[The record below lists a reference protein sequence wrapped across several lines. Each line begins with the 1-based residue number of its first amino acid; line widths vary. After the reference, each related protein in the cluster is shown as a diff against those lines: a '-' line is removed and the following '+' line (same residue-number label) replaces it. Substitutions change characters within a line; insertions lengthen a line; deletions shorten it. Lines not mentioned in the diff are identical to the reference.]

1 MDDYEN
7 IFNGAGSAPTAAGG
21 AASLGPDAAGY
32 APTAAA
38 TPTPMSAAEAAKY
51 DKIPVG
57 LYPES
62 PAARPSP
69 VDSLAPQAME
79 QMKIALSLGAS
90 ELSPANRQRWMPS
103 NAQLA
108 AFGLSPVSPSRN
120 LSDGVFTQGG
130 AQRPLP
136 EWAKQSPE
144 ELLRE
149 FYRDRF
155 IQRWFGAQKTPNTLT
170 EALGGGESIKTLA
183 ESLRGG
189 AQKGIEDFYRGREP
203 GGSASVS
210 MPAYESRPVKMPTVD
225 ERQLSAPLEDSRRP
239 VGNRYE
245 YRGYQAELP
254 SGVDLGDPAAVSR
267 ATAMNNMLIDWMF
280 DNDEEEV

>member
-38 TPTPMSAAEAAKY
+38 TPTP
-51 DKIPVG
+51 
-57 LYPES
+57 
-62 PAARPSP
+62 RQTSP
-69 VDSLAPQAME
+69 VDALAPLARQQATT
-79 QMKIALSLGAS
+79 ALSLGAS
-90 ELSPANRQRWMPS
+90 ALSPENRQRWMPPRTEGDS
-103 NAQLA
+103 LSADHPDAIGRQWVTPKAQEILGRYDWA
-108 AFGLSPVSPSRN
+108 TKEMAKSDAMSR
-120 LSDGVFTQGG
+120 
-130 AQRPLP
+130 
-136 EWAKQSPE
+136 
-144 ELLRE
+144 
-149 FYRDRF
+149 
-155 IQRWFGAQKTPNTLT
+155 
-170 EALGGGESIKTLA
+170 LA

-210 MPAYESRPVKMPTVD
+210 MPAEESRPVKMPTVD
-225 ERQLSAPLEDSRRP
+225 ERQLRAPWEDSRRP

-267 ATAMNNMLIDWMF
+267 ATAMNNTLIDWMF

>member
-1 MDDYEN
+1 MEDYEN

-38 TPTPMSAAEAAKY
+38 TPTP
-51 DKIPVG
+51 
-57 LYPES
+57 
-62 PAARPSP
+62 RQTSP
-69 VDSLAPQAME
+69 VDALAPQAME
-79 QMKIALSLGAS
+79 QMKTDLSLGAS
-90 ELSPANRQRWMPS
+90 ELSPANRQR
-103 NAQLA
+103 
-108 AFGLSPVSPSRN
+108 
-120 LSDGVFTQGG
+120 
-130 AQRPLP
+130 
-136 EWAKQSPE
+136 
-144 ELLRE
+144 E

-155 IQRWFGAQKTPNTLT
+155 IQRWSGPQKTPSTLT
-170 EALGGGESIKTLA
+170 EALGGGESIKALA

-210 MPAYESRPVKMPTVD
+210 MPAEESRPVKMPTVD

-254 SGVDLGDPAAVSR
+254 SGVDLGGPAAVSR

>member
-1 MDDYEN
+1 MEDYEN

-38 TPTPMSAAEAAKY
+38 TPTP
-51 DKIPVG
+51 
-57 LYPES
+57 
-62 PAARPSP
+62 RQTSP
-69 VDSLAPQAME
+69 VDALAPQAME
-79 QMKIALSLGAS
+79 QMKTDLSLGAS
-90 ELSPANRQRWMPS
+90 ELSPANRQR
-103 NAQLA
+103 
-108 AFGLSPVSPSRN
+108 
-120 LSDGVFTQGG
+120 
-130 AQRPLP
+130 
-136 EWAKQSPE
+136 
-144 ELLRE
+144 E

-155 IQRWFGAQKTPNTLT
+155 IQRWSGPQKTPSTLT
-170 EALGGGESIKTLA
+170 EALGGGESIKALA

-210 MPAYESRPVKMPTVD
+210 MPAEESRPVKMPTVD

>member
-7 IFNGAGSAPTAAGG
+7 IFNGAGSATTAAGG

-38 TPTPMSAAEAAKY
+38 TPTP
-51 DKIPVG
+51 
-57 LYPES
+57 
-62 PAARPSP
+62 RQTSP
-69 VDSLAPQAME
+69 VDALAPQAME
-79 QMKIALSLGAS
+79 QMKTDLSLGAS
-90 ELSPANRQRWMPS
+90 ELSPAHRQ
-103 NAQLA
+103 
-108 AFGLSPVSPSRN
+108 
-120 LSDGVFTQGG
+120 
-130 AQRPLP
+130 
-136 EWAKQSPE
+136 
-144 ELLRE
+144 RE

-155 IQRWFGAQKTPNTLT
+155 IQRWSGPQKTPSTLT
-170 EALGGGESIKTLA
+170 EALGGGESIKALA

-210 MPAYESRPVKMPTVD
+210 MPAEESRPVKMPTVD

>member
-1 MDDYEN
+1 MYNYEN

-62 PAARPSP
+62 PAAMPSP

-79 QMKIALSLGAS
+79 QMKTSLSLGAS

-108 AFGLSPVSPSRN
+108 AFGSSPVSPSRN
-120 LSDGVFTQGG
+120 LSDGVFTQGR
-130 AQRPLP
+130 AQR
-136 EWAKQSPE
+136 S
-144 ELLRE
+144 
-149 FYRDRF
+149 
-155 IQRWFGAQKTPNTLT
+155 GAQKTPNTLT
-170 EALGGGESIKTLA
+170 EALGGSESIKTLA

-203 GGSASVS
+203 GGSAPVS
-210 MPAYESRPVKMPTVD
+210 MPAEESRPVKMPTVD
-225 ERQLSAPLEDSRRP
+225 EQQPRAPWEDSRRP

>member
-1 MDDYEN
+1 MEDYEN

-38 TPTPMSAAEAAKY
+38 TPTP
-51 DKIPVG
+51 
-57 LYPES
+57 
-62 PAARPSP
+62 RQTSP
-69 VDSLAPQAME
+69 VDALAPQAME
-79 QMKIALSLGAS
+79 QMKTALSLGAS

-108 AFGLSPVSPSRN
+108 AFGSSPVSPSRN

-130 AQRPLP
+130 AQRSLP

-149 FYRDRF
+149 FRF
-155 IQRWFGAQKTPNTLT
+155 IQRWSGAQKTPNTLT

-210 MPAYESRPVKMPTVD
+210 MPAEESRQVKMPTVD
-225 ERQLSAPLEDSRRP
+225 EQQPRVPWEDSRRP

>member
-1 MDDYEN
+1 MEDYEN
-7 IFNGAGSAPTAAGG
+7 IFNGAGSATTAAGG

-62 PAARPSP
+62 PAAMPSP

-79 QMKIALSLGAS
+79 QMKTDLSLGAS
-90 ELSPANRQRWMPS
+90 ELSPANRQR
-103 NAQLA
+103 
-108 AFGLSPVSPSRN
+108 
-120 LSDGVFTQGG
+120 
-130 AQRPLP
+130 
-136 EWAKQSPE
+136 
-144 ELLRE
+144 E

-155 IQRWFGAQKTPNTLT
+155 IQRWSGPQKTPSTLT
-170 EALGGGESIKTLA
+170 EALGGGESIKALA

-210 MPAYESRPVKMPTVD
+210 MPAEESRPVKMPTVD

>member
-1 MDDYEN
+1 MEDYEN
-7 IFNGAGSAPTAAGG
+7 IFNGAGSATTAAGG

-38 TPTPMSAAEAAKY
+38 TPTP
-51 DKIPVG
+51 
-57 LYPES
+57 
-62 PAARPSP
+62 RQTSP
-69 VDSLAPQAME
+69 VDALAPQAME
-79 QMKIALSLGAS
+79 QMKTDLSLGAS
-90 ELSPANRQRWMPS
+90 ELSPANRQR
-103 NAQLA
+103 
-108 AFGLSPVSPSRN
+108 
-120 LSDGVFTQGG
+120 
-130 AQRPLP
+130 
-136 EWAKQSPE
+136 
-144 ELLRE
+144 E

-155 IQRWFGAQKTPNTLT
+155 IQRWSGPQKTPSTLT
-170 EALGGGESIKTLA
+170 EALGGGESIKALA

-210 MPAYESRPVKMPTVD
+210 MPAEESRPVKMPTVD

-254 SGVDLGDPAAVSR
+254 SGVDLGAPAAVSR

>member
-38 TPTPMSAAEAAKY
+38 TPTP
-51 DKIPVG
+51 
-57 LYPES
+57 
-62 PAARPSP
+62 RQTSP
-69 VDSLAPQAME
+69 VDALAPLARQQATT
-79 QMKIALSLGAS
+79 ALSLGAS
-90 ELSPANRQRWMPS
+90 ALSPENRQRWMPP

-108 AFGLSPVSPSRN
+108 AFGSSTVSPSRN
-120 LSDGVFTQGG
+120 LTDGVFTRPAPPPATMPDAWRPSDDMLVSRATDHPDAIGRQWVTPK
-130 AQRPLP
+130 AQEILGRYD
-136 EWAKQSPE
+136 WATKEMAKSDAMA
-144 ELLRE
+144 R
-149 FYRDRF
+149 
-155 IQRWFGAQKTPNTLT
+155 
-170 EALGGGESIKTLA
+170 LA

-203 GGSASVS
+203 GGSAPVS
-210 MPAYESRPVKMPTVD
+210 MPAEESRPVKMPTVD
-225 ERQLSAPLEDSRRP
+225 EQQPRAPWEDSRRP

>member
-7 IFNGAGSAPTAAGG
+7 ILSGAGSAPTAAGG

-38 TPTPMSAAEAAKY
+38 TPTP
-51 DKIPVG
+51 
-57 LYPES
+57 
-62 PAARPSP
+62 RQTSP
-69 VDSLAPQAME
+69 VDALAPLARQQATT
-79 QMKIALSLGAS
+79 ALSLGAS
-90 ELSPANRQRWMPS
+90 ALSPENRQRWMPPRTEGDS
-103 NAQLA
+103 
-108 AFGLSPVSPSRN
+108 LSALVPPTTTDRN
-120 LSDGVFTQGG
+120 LTDGAFTRPAPPPATMPDAWRPSDDMLVSRATDHLDAIGRQWVTPK
-130 AQRPLP
+130 AQEILGRYD
-136 EWAKQSPE
+136 WATKEMAKSDAMA
-144 ELLRE
+144 R
-149 FYRDRF
+149 
-155 IQRWFGAQKTPNTLT
+155 
-170 EALGGGESIKTLA
+170 LA

-203 GGSASVS
+203 GGSAPVS
-210 MPAYESRPVKMPTVD
+210 MPAEESRPVKMPTVD
-225 ERQLSAPLEDSRRP
+225 ERKLRAPWEDSRRP

-267 ATAMNNMLIDWMF
+267 ATAMNNTLIDWMF